1 MKQSAGLLLYR
12 GDTTSMEV
20 FLVHPGGPFWAKK
33 DMGAWSIPKGEFEG
47 DEDAASA
54 AKREFKE
61 ETGID
66 VPDGNVTELGQV
78 KASSSKMI
86 HAWAVEADVDPKQV
100 KSNTFDMEW
109 PPKSGQSQQFPEVD
123 KAAWFPLSVAKTKIV
138 KGQTALLEK
147 LAELTGADLNAEPP
161 AKVAAKSSK
170 KPPAPGAQ
178 VSLF

>member
-1 MKQSAGLLLYR
+1 LYR

-33 DMGAWSIPKGEFEG
+33 DTGAWSIPKGEFEPE
-47 DEDAASA
+47 EDPANA

-86 HAWAVEADVDPKQV
+86 HAWAIQADIDPKQV
-100 KSNTFDMEW
+100 KSNVFDMEW

-138 KGQTALLEK
+138 KGQVALLEK
-147 LAELTGADLNAEPP
+147 LAELTGADLNAEPQ
-161 AKVAAKSSK
+161 ATVAAKPSK
-170 KPPAPGAQ
+170 KPSTPDSQ